1 MIQENMCCHIRI
13 CKSMTVSFVAD
24 ADICYALC
32 VRLSSHSLS
41 LSLNVV
47 IVDNFAVVVYW
58 CRQALLSPI
67 YPYCYV
73 RVCNCVPLIWTF
85 IFLVSSHFIS
95 CSYFFRP
102 FVRSFAWSLSHSN
115 CSLHL
120 VGCLKNEIYDYFMA
134 VVVFFSSAKTF
145 LSYTILYIEIY
156 LVILAVVKRYI
167 LPMALEFMDFT
178 AHKHTAIE

>member
-1 MIQENMCCHIRI
+1 ML
-13 CKSMTVSFVAD
+13 VLF
-24 ADICYALC
+24 
-32 VRLSSHSLS
+32 
-41 LSLNVV
+41 
-47 IVDNFAVVVYW
+47 
-58 CRQALLSPI
+58 SP
-67 YPYCYV
+67 
-73 RVCNCVPLIWTF
+73 
-85 IFLVSSHFIS
+85 
-95 CSYFFRP
+95 
-102 FVRSFAWSLSHSN
+102 VRSFAWSLSHSN
-115 CSLHL
+115 CSLHV